1 MNVYNK
7 QSWILRQIREC
18 LFAKGLLGLAVIA
31 LSWGFAIAQDK
42 EDWNSVL
49 SAAKKES
56 RVLVYGV
63 STFRPMIKEI
73 EAVLANRFGIKIDFL
88 AGRSREVRERIKME
102 VRTGKPVA
110 DVAMAGATSL
120 PALWR
125 DGGLERWFP
134 PSLKFVRPVVLET
147 LDVDKFPMTPVYA
160 GLKGVLINTN
170 LISAREEPK
179 SWRDIANPKWRGKII
194 MDDPRSA
201 GAGHGAFVSTW
212 RHPSLGREF
221 HEKLAQNK
229 LVFLGAGTYQQ
240 IATKIAQGEYA
251 IGLPI
256 DADAVVD
263 FANAPVKWIAPAE
276 GVHHTV
282 MAVAL
287 VKNAARSNAAKVF
300 IDFVLSEE
308 FQRVVGD
315 SNAPVREGIAS
326 KRKEWSLDYTTLLP
340 RPLVETAEELQEF
353 YRLAES
359 IYGIR

>member
-1 MNVYNK
+1 M
-7 QSWILRQIREC
+7 
-18 LFAKGLLGLAVIA
+18 
-31 LSWGFAIAQDK
+31 
-42 EDWNSVL
+42 
-49 SAAKKES
+49 
-56 RVLVYGV
+56 
-63 STFRPMIKEI
+63 
-73 EAVLANRFGIKIDFL
+73 
-88 AGRSREVRERIKME
+88 
-102 VRTGKPVA
+102 
-110 DVAMAGATSL
+110 
-120 PALWR
+120 
-125 DGGLERWFP
+125 
-134 PSLKFVRPVVLET
+134 
-147 LDVDKFPMTPVYA
+147 
-160 GLKGVLINTN
+160 
-170 LISAREEPK
+170 
-179 SWRDIANPKWRGKII
+179 
-194 MDDPRSA
+194 
-201 GAGHGAFVSTW
+201 
-212 RHPSLGREF
+212 
-221 HEKLAQNK
+221 
-229 LVFLGAGTYQQ
+229 
-240 IATKIAQGEYA
+240 
-251 IGLPI
+251 PI